1 LKARISN
8 LHKTEFEWSVTPDW
22 TPNAGEFVIYDPD
35 ETHSY
40 ARLKVGDGEHMLSTL
55 PFLVES
61 TIEATPIEVP
71 NITGLDAGRI
81 TD

>member
-1 LKARISN
+1 
-8 LHKTEFEWSVTPDW
+8 
-22 TPNAGEFVIYDPD
+22 
-35 ETHSY
+35 
-40 ARLKVGDGEHMLSTL
+40 VGDGEHMLSAL
-55 PFLVES
+55 PFLIES